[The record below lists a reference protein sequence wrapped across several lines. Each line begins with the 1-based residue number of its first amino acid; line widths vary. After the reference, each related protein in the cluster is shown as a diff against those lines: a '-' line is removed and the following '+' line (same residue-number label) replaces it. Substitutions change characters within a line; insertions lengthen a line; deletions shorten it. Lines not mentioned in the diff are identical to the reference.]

1 MIEMLSDM
9 GTVWLTMVIIV
20 LFGLIMVGTFTAMAI
35 GVVALVD
42 WVIEK
47 LG

>member
-1 MIEMLSDM
+1 MLADM

-35 GVVALVD
+35 GLIALTD